1 MICERLL
8 LKQQCVFLKTSF
20 FTGHFKWRLLTVLQ
34 DISSGCFWRFYKTFQ
49 VAASDGF
56 TGHFKW
62 LFLTILGFQHT
73 ALLNK
78 RLGQKCLSLNFE
90 KLRTSSVRTPPIDCF
105 FCLSVNMRNFS
116 DNVFYRAPLRNYLF
130 HLPSKHLL
138 VLKTSSKSLQRNN
151 FSSSKTSWRRLE
163 MSTPTVNRT
172 CSS

>member
-1 MICERLL
+1 M
-8 LKQQCVFLKTSF
+8 
-20 FTGHFKWRLLTVLQ
+20 
-34 DISSGCFWRFYKTFQ
+34 
-49 VAASDGF
+49 AASDGF

-62 LFLTILGFQHT
+62 LLLTILGFQHT

-116 DNVFYRAPLRNYLF
+116 DNVFYWAPLRNYLF

-163 MSTPTVNRT
+163 DVLKCQLPLLTGLVALKAIVGRNVNSH
-172 CSS
+172 CWQDL